1 MIGILAFLT
10 VVAAIDPAGD
20 YPSAPQGPG
29 LTIDESFN
37 VEQGVRL
44 VEGLRA
50 WVLGKIA
57 QREIISLREIFGD
70 ERDLPNA
77 QFGHYNPDHPPLGR
91 FWLGLWHQL
100 TARLAPPSQHPANH
114 PFVTACARVG
124 SAAAFALTVFL
135 CGWAA
140 AKWYGLP
147 AGTIAAL
154 SLVLMPRVFGHAHLA
169 ALETCIGLA
178 YFVAVVAVARAW
190 NADLPPSWGWAALAG
205 LALGAAML
213 TKIQGA
219 LIPVPIAIWALCHW
233 RTRAI
238 WPLAVWG
245 AVGLAIFYLFWPW
258 LWFDP
263 YHRFLE
269 YMARTTQRAVLYVW
283 YFGQRYAD
291 RDVPWH
297 YPAVLFF
304 TTVPLGLQALG
315 ALGLMK
321 GPTPP
326 WRERHAQLIVAAIL
340 FPLILFSLPHIAVY
354 DGARLFLVVFP
365 LWAIFIGRGGAMAWA
380 WLRRRFSR
388 RVALTMAGCFLA
400 GQAWGLVAEWPCFLS
415 YYNLAVG
422 GLRGAAGLGLELDY
436 WGEAVTRDF
445 VEQVVQTVP
454 EGARI
459 DVTPV
464 LLPHGLQLDEMLKQS
479 PLLRRRGIVLS
490 AYAVDVPRHADY
502 LLVFRRMADLS
513 PSLQEMTA
521 RTPPLVAVRRSGVLL
536 AGLYGRMN
544 EEGGRR
550 KQDSSV
556 RLHP

>member
-1 MIGILAFLT
+1 VTFLA
-10 VVAAIDPAGD
+10 VVVAIDPAGD
-20 YPSAPQGPG
+20 YPHAPQGPG

-44 VEGLRA
+44 VEGLRG
-50 WVLGKIA
+50 WVLGA
-57 QREIISLREIFGD
+57 ISLREVFGD
-70 ERDLPNA
+70 QRDLPNA
-77 QFGHYNPDHPPLGR
+77 QFGYHNPDHPPLGR
-91 FWLGLWHQL
+91 LWLGLWHHL
-100 TARLAPPSQHPANH
+100 AATLAPPSQHLANH

-135 CGWAA
+135 CGWVAGN
-140 AKWYGLP
+140 WYGEL
-147 AGTIAAL
+147 AGPLAAV
-154 SLVLMPRVFGHAHLA
+154 SLALMPRVFGHAHLA
-169 ALETCIGLA
+169 ALETSIGLT
-178 YFVAVVAVARAW
+178 YFVAVVAVARIW
-190 NADLPPSWGWAALAG
+190 CTDLPPSWGWAALAG

-219 LIPVPIAIWALCHW
+219 LVPIPVAIWAIWHW

-245 AVGLAIFYLFWPW
+245 AVGLAVFYLFWPW

-269 YMARTTQRAVLYVW
+269 YMALTTQRGVLYVW

-315 ALGLMK
+315 ALGLLK
-321 GPTPP
+321 GPALP
-326 WRERHAQLIVAAIL
+326 WKERHAQLVLGAML
-340 FPLILFSLPHIAVY
+340 FPLVLFSLPHVAVY

-365 LWAIFIGRGGAMAWA
+365 LWAIFIGRGGAIAWA
-380 WLRRRFSR
+380 WLCQRFPT
-388 RVALTMAGCFLA
+388 RVAWTVAGCFLA
-400 GQAWGLVAEWPCFLS
+400 GQAWGLAAEWPCFLS
-415 YYNLAVG
+415 YYNVAVG
-422 GLRGAAGLGLELDY
+422 GLGGADRLGMELDY

-445 VEQVVQTVP
+445 LEQVVHTVP
-454 EGARI
+454 AGAHI

-464 LLPHGLQLDEMLKQS
+464 LLPHGMQTDEMLTQS

-490 AYAVDVPRHADY
+490 AYDADAPRHADY

-513 PSLQEMTA
+513 QSLREMTA

-536 AGLYGRMN
+536 AGLYGTVN
-544 EEGGRR
+544 EEGGRM

-556 RLHP
+556 RPHP